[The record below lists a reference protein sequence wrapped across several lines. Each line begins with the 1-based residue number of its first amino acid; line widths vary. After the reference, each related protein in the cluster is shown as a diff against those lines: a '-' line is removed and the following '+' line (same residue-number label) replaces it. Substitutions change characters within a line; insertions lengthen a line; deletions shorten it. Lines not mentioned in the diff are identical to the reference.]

1 MSLKGSRQDNFF
13 FCLIEY
19 FPDSDRWFLKS
30 VLRVKDE
37 QGITSGDEAVG
48 RWLERFGTEHLVV
61 DFPLSKP
68 ACQDCTLKCPGMQV
82 CPDKSVVDVQKR
94 ILKLLGEDQKN
105 NLDQPKHYE
114 RERNRDDEFDAQKDM
129 FQKSSDQHLLS
140 RSFKRRLKKGYLPY
154 WNRPLDLWVW
164 CKYYD
169 QLLDLFNISFDS
181 FGTTSL
187 MVLSRMSYLK
197 HQFPAKLKLYESNIN
212 ILLIELL
219 RNKIIQKRDLISLSD
234 LEESAVARLDIIK
247 KIEKAL
253 NIFIYDHDLELVVSH
268 PRAFESFLLAIV
280 GQRMLQQKIDPLPT
294 WAGPDES
301 RFLVPSF

>member
-19 FPDSDRWFLKS
+19 FADSNRWFLKS
-30 VLRVKDE
+30 VLQVKDE
-37 QGITSGDEAVG
+37 QDITTGDEALG
-48 RWLERFGTEHLVV
+48 RWLERYETRHLVV

-68 ACQDCTLKCPGMQV
+68 ACQTCNLKCPGMNE
-82 CPDKSVVDVQKR
+82 CPEYSVVDVKKR
-94 ILKLLGEDQKN
+94 MLRLLGEDQN
-105 NLDQPKHYE
+105 INSQSPKQYE
-114 RERNRDDEFDAQKDM
+114 RDRNRDDEFDAQKDM

-154 WNRPLDLWVW
+154 WNRPLDLWIW

-181 FGTTSL
+181 FGNTSL
-187 MVLSRMSYLK
+187 MMMSRLAYLK
-197 HQFPAKLKLYESNIN
+197 HHFPQNLKLFESNTN
-212 ILLIELL
+212 IVFLELL
-219 RNKIIQKRDLISLSD
+219 RNKIIQKRDLLALSD

-247 KIEKAL
+247 KIEKSL

-280 GQRMLQQKIDPLPT
+280 GQRMLQDNIEALPEWT
-294 WAGPDES
+294 RPEEVQ
-301 RFLVPSF
+301 FLIPTF